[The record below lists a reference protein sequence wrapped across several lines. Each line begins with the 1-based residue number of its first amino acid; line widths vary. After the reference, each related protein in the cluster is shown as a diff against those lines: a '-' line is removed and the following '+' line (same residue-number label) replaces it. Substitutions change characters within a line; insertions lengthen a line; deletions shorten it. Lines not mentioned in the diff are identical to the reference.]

1 MKLPLGDLNP
11 DPCSSHPTSIYTLC
25 TLLSM
30 SLQIQK
36 EMIIKD
42 LINYF
47 IRKIKAMQ
55 RTNYNFKRDS
65 AAKKKNFT

>member
-1 MKLPLGDLNP
+1 
-11 DPCSSHPTSIYTLC
+11 
-25 TLLSM
+25 M

-47 IRKIKAMQ
+47 IRRIKATQ

-65 AAKKKNFT
+65 ATRKKTLNVTKAHNL